1 LYDSDTLPDPA
12 EVVKE
17 EILFL
22 ANTFDAKF
30 YHKHWIIYDNYTS
43 NLNGIIYPIYKLG
56 TEESGFQYEDFFG
69 NLLVADAVP
78 LNISKSNVRYR
89 KFVAPVRV
97 ENAVKA
103 FYKISEWTDDY
114 EELLYK
120 NR

>member
-1 LYDSDTLPDPA
+1 MAL
-12 EVVKE
+12 
-17 EILFL
+17 
-22 ANTFDAKF
+22 
-30 YHKHWIIYDNYTS
+30 
-43 NLNGIIYPIYKLG
+43 
-56 TEESGFQYEDFFG
+56 FQYEDFFG